1 MPAMNRFANRRTRLQ
16 LELGCELQASFATQS
31 VADPLQ
37 RLSVTIRLAT
47 MGHREVREPL
57 REDLTT
63 TVAGAAVAATRSQ
76 CNAAANAL
84 PGKIAEGSAILT
96 VDMTRADAAKWA

>member
-1 MPAMNRFANRRTRLQ
+1 LKS
-16 LELGCELQASFATQS
+16 SFATQS

-37 RLSVTIRLAT
+37 RLSVTIRLTT

-63 TVAGAAVAATRSQ
+63 TVAGSAVE
-76 CNAAANAL
+76 C
-84 PGKIAEGSAILT
+84 
-96 VDMTRADAAKWA
+96 